1 MEATREQNEK
11 KKGMTVG
18 GSRQRGGG
26 GKTNVVDGERRGEA
40 GREGKGRMGRG
51 VIMKAGR

>member
-1 MEATREQNEK
+1 MEATREQNGE

-26 GKTNVVDGERRGEA
+26 GKTDVDGERRG
-40 GREGKGRMGRG
+40 RKGTVG
-51 VIMKAGR
+51 